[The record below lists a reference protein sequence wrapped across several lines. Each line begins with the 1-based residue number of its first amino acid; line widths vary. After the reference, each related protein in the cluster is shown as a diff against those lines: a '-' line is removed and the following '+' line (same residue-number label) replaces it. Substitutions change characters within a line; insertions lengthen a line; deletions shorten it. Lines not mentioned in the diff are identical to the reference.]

1 MEAVNFFSVR
11 LFQALETR
19 QDKREKKNQF
29 TARVEF
35 YVTYV
40 KYNTILKRFDAFI
53 KYVIAYT

>member
-1 MEAVNFFSVR
+1 MEAVNFSGVG

-19 QDKREKKNQF
+19 QDERKENQF

-40 KYNTILKRFDAFI
+40 KYNIVLKRNSMRL
-53 KYVIAYT
+53 